1 MITVEHIT
9 KKFVRNK
16 NKKEK
21 EEFYADNDITFEAN
35 DGEIIG
41 ILGPNGAG
49 KTTLLRMIAGILE
62 PTQGKISFD
71 GMNYKDNEIEIKQ
84 NIAYLSG
91 NTKIYDTLS
100 TYELLKMCCDIYGVD
115 KENSEKRI
123 KEITKVLGMEQF
135 LYNKIANLSTG
146 QTQKVNLA
154 RCLVHNPKYYILD
167 EATTGLDIIS
177 SQIILNFIKEERDKG
192 KTILYSTHYM
202 EEAENICNRVIMI
215 NKGKIIKTGTP
226 EEVKKDTN
234 TSNLRDAFFTLIG
247 GVSVEE

>member
-84 NIAYLSG
+84 DIAYLSG
-91 NTKIYDTLS
+91 NTKIYDTL
-100 TYELLKMCCDIYGVD
+100 
-115 KENSEKRI
+115 
-123 KEITKVLGMEQF
+123 
-135 LYNKIANLSTG
+135 
-146 QTQKVNLA
+146 
-154 RCLVHNPKYYILD
+154 
-167 EATTGLDIIS
+167 
-177 SQIILNFIKEERDKG
+177 
-192 KTILYSTHYM
+192 
-202 EEAENICNRVIMI
+202 
-215 NKGKIIKTGTP
+215 
-226 EEVKKDTN
+226 
-234 TSNLRDAFFTLIG
+234 
-247 GVSVEE
+247 